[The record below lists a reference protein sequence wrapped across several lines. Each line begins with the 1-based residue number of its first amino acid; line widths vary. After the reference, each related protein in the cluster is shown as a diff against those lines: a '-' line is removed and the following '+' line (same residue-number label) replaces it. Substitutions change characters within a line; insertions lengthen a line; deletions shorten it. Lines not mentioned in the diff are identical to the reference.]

1 MTDEQDFLMSLQRY
15 EDAAGRF
22 GTGDAEP
29 VKAFFARGDVTLLSG
44 VGGYFRGWEDVS
56 SHLDRAASQFS
67 GTTEHAWA
75 YEPIHTDV
83 DGDLAYAVVIERE
96 KGVDVAGGDSSVI
109 RELRATLIFRR
120 QNGEWKLVH
129 RHADPL
135 ASERSAAELF
145 RSMG

>member
-1 MTDEQDFLMSLQRY
+1 MTPERDFLKLLQRY
-15 EDAAGRF
+15 EEAAGHF

-29 VKAFFARGDVTLLSG
+29 VKRFFARGEVTLLSG

-67 GTTEHAWA
+67 GTKDHAWE
-75 YEPIHTDV
+75 YELIHSGV
-83 DGDLAYAVVIERE
+83 EGDLAYAVAIERE
-96 KGVDVAGGDSSVI
+96 HGVDVARGDRSVT

-120 QNGEWKLVH
+120 QDGAWKLVH

-135 ASERSAAELF
+135 ASERAAAQLF
-145 RSMG
+145 RAS

>member
-1 MTDEQDFLMSLQRY
+1 VTQEQDFLKFLQLY
-15 EDAAGRF
+15 EEAAGRF

-67 GTTEHAWA
+67 GTKQHAWE
-75 YEPIHTDV
+75 YEPIHTGV
-83 DGDLAYAVVIERE
+83 DRDLAYAVVMERE
-96 KGVDVAGGDSSVI
+96 KGVDVAHGDSSVT
-109 RELRATLIFRR
+109 RQLRVTLVFRR
-120 QNGEWKLVH
+120 HDGEWKLVH

-145 RSMG
+145 RAR